1 MIQWV
6 KWMTTRNCLHTTNLS
21 GNGPLLGIVPINEN
35 NLCRWGCVD
44 IDEYNLD
51 FKKIIDRV
59 KNLPA
64 QLFRSKSGGGHLF
77 IFTKEWVPASLLR
90 SKLKMLAAF
99 VGKSGAEI
107 MIHCDEYYAVP
118 HGMVHN

>member
-1 MIQWV
+1 MLDRFKEIFDGFRSAYG
-6 KWMTTRNCLHTTNLS
+6 TTTKTGQLRERDGKHETKNFILHQEPTKELYKRHLS
-21 GNGPLLGIVPINEN
+21 GYGPLLGIVPINEN

-44 IDEYNLD
+44 IDEYNLN

-77 IFTKEWVPASLLR
+77 IFTKE
-90 SKLKMLAAF
+90 
-99 VGKSGAEI
+99 
-107 MIHCDEYYAVP
+107 
-118 HGMVHN
+118 